1 MAKYLLPGALTLA
14 LIVGAD
20 SATQGEGGAQSPRV
34 RIYFSALNKQE
45 KPVLGLSASE
55 FELRVNGRAASL
67 EGFRP
72 GLPPADRSIPLV
84 LWILIDWNPNINA
97 DVIKH
102 QADAAAKAF
111 TLFHRDTV
119 IGVKLVSDRSETL
132 EALAH
137 DPQGLRR
144 AFAEFSTRRGE
155 LRAGAKNDT
164 VEVGPAGLLG
174 AADHAIDEMVSYSR
188 SDPSLKDREVR
199 RAIMILSDGNV
210 NPNYKTKTLYEK
222 AGREDVF
229 FYPVLMPRAGPYGSW
244 VQDYFDLAKKTG
256 GVSSVIGALN
266 PGSRIL
272 PLPRGDM
279 HDNALT
285 FNFLHL
291 ARDLNGKYSFEVE
304 TPQRAG
310 EIRLELKAKA
320 KNVRIRLPQRAY
332 KQFDR

>member
-1 MAKYLLPGALTLA
+1 MAKYYLRGVMTLA
-14 LIVGAD
+14 LIVGVAL
-20 SATQGEGGAQSPRV
+20 ATQGKGAAQSLRV
-34 RIYFSALNKQE
+34 RIYFSALDKQE

-55 FELRVNGRAASL
+55 FELRINGHPSSL

-72 GLPPADRSIPLV
+72 GLPPADRPIPFV

-111 TLFHRDTV
+111 TLFNRDSV

-137 DPQGLRR
+137 DPAGLRR
-144 AFAEFSTRRGE
+144 AFAEVSRRRGE
-155 LRAGAKNDT
+155 LRAGAGDDT

-188 SDPSLKDREVR
+188 SDPNLRDREVR
-199 RAIMILSDGNV
+199 RAIMILSDGNI

-222 AGREDVF
+222 AGREGVF
-229 FYPVLMPRAGPYGSW
+229 LYPVLVPRAGPYGSW

-256 GVSSVIGALN
+256 GISSVIGALN

-279 HDNALT
+279 HDSALT

-291 ARDLNGKYSFEVE
+291 ARDLNGKYSFEVDA
-304 TPQRAG
+304 PQQGG
-310 EIRLELKAKA
+310 EFSLELKAKA
-320 KNVRIRLPQRAY
+320 KNVQIRLPRPLNLAP
-332 KQFDR
+332 